1 MMDKG
6 ENIRDDFCQHNCGD
20 EGVEFTP
27 MHTHRM
33 LTTLLQRLYPGAMN
47 LTAPQ
52 MILIEQ
58 RGSVEWVT
66 LNRPEA
72 GNALNA
78 ELVEALANYFEG
90 LRDREAIRV
99 VVLRAAGRH
108 FCVGADLSGSA
119 FADASRTPHTIWK
132 LQQSIARIYQ
142 AMRRCPQPIIAL
154 LHGAACGGGF
164 SLAMASDIRVA
175 AQGAKMNAAYI
186 KIGLTGCDM
195 GSSYFLPRL
204 VGTSVAAELLMTGRF
219 IQAERALAVNLVS
232 EVVPQDGLE
241 AAAQSYIDDMLL
253 TSPMGLRLTKES
265 LNLGV
270 DAPGLEAA
278 MALEDRHQS
287 LLALTSDAV
296 EAGVAFFEK
305 RAPQYRDQ

>member
-1 MMDKG
+1 MARGGTSVATNKA
-6 ENIRDDFCQHNCGD
+6 IS
-20 EGVEFTP
+20 
-27 MHTHRM
+27 
-33 LTTLLQRLYPGAMN
+33 
-47 LTAPQ
+47 
-52 MILIEQ
+52 IEQ
-58 RGSVEWVT
+58 RGAVEWVT

-78 ELVEALANYFEG
+78 ELVDALAEYFEA
-90 LRDREAIRV
+90 LRDRETVRI
-99 VVLRAAGRH
+99 VVLKAAGRH

-119 FADASRTPHTIWK
+119 FADSSRNPRTVWT
-132 LQQSIARIYQ
+132 LQRRIGRIYL
-142 AMRRCPQPIIAL
+142 AMRRCPQPVIAL

-164 SLAMASDIRVA
+164 SLALASDIRIA

-186 KIGLTGCDM
+186 RIGLTGCDM

-204 VGTSVAAELLMTGRF
+204 VGTSVASELLMTGRF
-219 IQAERALAVNLVS
+219 IHAERALAVNLVS
-232 EVVPQDGLE
+232 EVVPEGGLE
-241 AAAQSYIDDMLL
+241 AAAQSYIDDMML
-253 TSPMGLRLTKES
+253 TSPMGLRLTKEA

-287 LLALTSDAV
+287 LLALTDDAV
-296 EAGVAFFEK
+296 EAGMAFFEK